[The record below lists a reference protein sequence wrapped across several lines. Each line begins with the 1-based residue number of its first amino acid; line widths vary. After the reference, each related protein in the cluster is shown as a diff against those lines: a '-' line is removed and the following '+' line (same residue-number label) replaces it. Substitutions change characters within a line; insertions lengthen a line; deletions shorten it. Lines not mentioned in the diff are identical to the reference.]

1 MRALF
6 LLGDLSVGGSE
17 TKSVRIVN
25 ELVTRGKSIHLAY
38 MNEPAILLP
47 KVDKRIPTACLHRK
61 GKFSF
66 TALRNLRDFI
76 AKHEISVVVCMNLYP
91 FLYAACL
98 KLFFSHRSLK
108 VILAINTTE
117 FERKRD
123 RWFMLIY
130 GPLIRRTDAVVYGCQ
145 FQMKLWQRK
154 YQLSRVRSD
163 VIYNGVDSV
172 LFDPASSP
180 GDLRKTLGVED
191 SFVIGSV
198 GRLDPEKNQSVLLKV
213 AARLSSDSQP
223 IDVLLVGTG
232 PERGNLEKLSLDL
245 GIRERVH
252 FLERMD
258 DVRSALATFD
268 VFVLPSKSVETFSNA
283 ALEAMSMSLPV
294 ILSDIAGASEM
305 ISDGD
310 DGFLYDK
317 SDTAKLE
324 SLLDRVRNDAELR
337 RRIGQRAGIRA
348 RSQFNI
354 ERMFSDYENLLG

>member
-1 MRALF
+1 
-6 LLGDLSVGGSE
+6 
-17 TKSVRIVN
+17 
-25 ELVTRGKSIHLAY
+25 
-38 MNEPAILLP
+38 
-47 KVDKRIPTACLHRK
+47 
-61 GKFSF
+61 
-66 TALRNLRDFI
+66 
-76 AKHEISVVVCMNLYP
+76 MNLYP
-91 FLYAACL
+91 FLYVASL
-98 KLFFSHRSLK
+98 KLFSSHRSLK

-117 FERKRD
+117 FERRRD
-123 RWFMLIY
+123 HWFMLIY
-130 GPLIRRTDAVVYGCQ
+130 GPLIRRANAVVYGCQ

-154 YQLSRVRSD
+154 YKLSRVRSI

-172 LFDPASSP
+172 VFDPASSP
-180 GDLRKTLGVED
+180 GDLRKELGIED

-198 GRLDPEKNQSVLLKV
+198 GRLDPEKNQSVLLEV
-213 AARLSSDSQP
+213 AARLHSDSQR
-223 IDVLLVGTG
+223 IDVVLIGTG
-232 PERGNLEKLSLDL
+232 PERENLEKLSLDL

-252 FLERMD
+252 FIGRMD

-324 SLLDRVRNDAELR
+324 SLLERVKNDAELR
-337 RRIGQRAGIRA
+337 RRIGQRARIRA
-348 RSQFNI
+348 RSQFSI